1 MSDLINKTRNMQLT
15 IKIKLLPDA
24 PQKDKLMRTMV
35 AFNKAANDAA
45 KAGFDNRVFSQP
57 SIHRL
62 VYYAIRDTR
71 KLPSQLA
78 VRAIGKA
85 VECFKRDKKVCPKFK
100 PRSAVAYDERIMRFK
115 GLTRVSLA
123 SLDGRLVI
131 PVVVAG
137 YQEAK
142 LQAAIKTGQADLV
155 YIQGVFYLLL
165 SIQLPNVPAMTAKG
179 ILGVDL
185 GVSQIA
191 VDSEGNA
198 YTGADVENC
207 RIKMQRLRSSLQSR
221 GTRSAKRHLKKIRTK
236 ESNYR
241 RTLNHQISRRIVN
254 LAKAQNCEIA
264 IEDLKGIRQRTRLV
278 RKNQRAKMTGWSY
291 GQLRQF
297 LTYKA
302 AMAGVSLIVID
313 PRNTS
318 RTCSKCGHCEKAN
331 RKNQAK
337 FECKMCGFQMN
348 ADLNAAL
355 NIKSKGDV
363 NTPIVTNV
371 DPRPV
376 GVAS

>member
-1 MSDLINKTRNMQLT
+1 MSDRINKIQNMQLT

-24 PQKDKLMRTMV
+24 TQKAELLRTMA

-45 KAGFDNRVFSQP
+45 KAGFENHVFSQP

-62 VYYAIRDTR
+62 AYYGLR
-71 KLPSQLA
+71 KTHGLNAQLT

-85 VECFKRDKKVCPKFK
+85 VECFKRDKKVCPIFK
-100 PRSAVAYDERIMRFK
+100 PRSAVVYDERIMRFK
-115 GLTRVSLA
+115 GLTHVSLA

-131 PVVVAG
+131 PIVVAG
-137 YQEAK
+137 YQQAK

-165 SIQLPNVPAMTAKG
+165 SIQLPDTPAITATG
-179 ILGVDL
+179 VLGVDL

-198 YTGADVENC
+198 YTGQDVEDY
-207 RIKMQRLRSSLQSR
+207 RVRTQALRSNLQSC

-254 LAKAQNCEIA
+254 LAKAQNCSIA
-264 IEDLKGIRQRTRLV
+264 IENLKGIQQRTRLV
-278 RKNQRAKMTGWSY
+278 RKTQRAKMTGWAY

-302 AMAGVSLIVID
+302 AMAGVNLIVID

-331 RKNQAK
+331 RKSQSK
-337 FECKMCGFQMN
+337 FECQICGHTEN
-348 ADLNAAL
+348 ADQNAAK

-363 NTPIVTNV
+363 NTPIVTNA